1 MMSRSRC
8 DAPADPGRFVG
19 LTQPPNESE
28 EPLKIEDI
36 MKVIEN
42 YMHEAEKAAE
52 NPKLSVVE
60 RSEAKGEKKAYAHC
74 IGLVQAV
81 LEKKGWTSQ
90 QKE

>member
-1 MMSRSRC
+1 
-8 DAPADPGRFVG
+8 
-19 LTQPPNESE
+19 
-28 EPLKIEDI
+28 

-52 NPKLSVVE
+52 NSKLSVVE

-81 LEKKGWTSQ
+81 LEKKGWTGQ
-90 QKE
+90 EQE